1 MMSFTDHNRSCH
13 ADRSWL
19 LKITIVPKKEQHEM
33 DKLQEYVKGELD
45 TLRAKGIFNRPRV
58 LETEQKATVIIDGH
72 EVITLSSNNY
82 LGLTVHPRLRAAAI
96 KAIEKYGV
104 GSGSVRTI
112 AGTMTLHNELEE
124 KLARFKHTEASLTL
138 QSGYATN
145 LGVISAI
152 MQEGDMIIS
161 DELNHASIIDG
172 IRLCKSPRKIYPH
185 KDMIGLRR
193 VLEESR
199 GASKVMVVTDGVFSM
214 DGDIAPLPEIVDL
227 AEEFGAFVMVDDAH
241 SSGVLGK
248 NGRGSVNHF
257 GLDGRVALQIGT
269 LSKGI
274 GALGGYVACSQDMR
288 DFLMQRSRPVLFST
302 SHPPS
307 VVATCIA
314 ALEVLEEDNS
324 LVERLWENTH
334 FFKRGLEQLGF
345 NTGHSETPI
354 TPVIV
359 GEGALA
365 MRFSTRLFEEGVF
378 AQGIVY
384 PTVPAD
390 KCRVRTIVTAI
401 HTREE
406 LSKALNIFERVGREL
421 HII

>member
-1 MMSFTDHNRSCH
+1 
-13 ADRSWL
+13 
-19 LKITIVPKKEQHEM
+19 M
-33 DKLQEYVKGELD
+33 DKLQAYVKSELD
-45 TLRAKGIFNRPRV
+45 GLRAKGVFSLPRV
-58 LETEQKATVIIDGH
+58 LETEQKATVVIDGH

-82 LGLTVHPRLRAAAI
+82 LGLTVHPRLREAAI
-96 KAIEKYGV
+96 KAIEQYGV

-112 AGTMTLHNELEE
+112 AGTMTLHNVLEE
-124 KLARFKHTEASLTL
+124 KLAKFKHTEASLTI

-145 LGVISAI
+145 LGVISAL
-152 MQEGDMIIS
+152 MQEGDLIIS

-172 IRLCKSPRKIYPH
+172 IRLCKSPRKVFPH
-185 KDMIGLRR
+185 KDMAGLRR
-193 VLEESR
+193 VLEESK
-199 GASKVMVVTDGVFSM
+199 GANKVMVVTDGVFSM
-214 DGDIAPLPEIVDL
+214 DGDIAPLPEIVAL
-227 AEEFGAFVMVDDAH
+227 AEEYGAFVMVDDAH

-248 NGRGSVNHF
+248 NGRGSVSHF

-274 GALGGYVACSQDMR
+274 GALGGYVACSQDVR
-288 DFLMQRSRPVLFST
+288 DFLLQRARPVLFST

-314 ALEVLEEDNS
+314 ALDILEEDNS
-324 LVERLWENTH
+324 LVERLWENTA

-365 MRFSTRLFEEGVF
+365 MKFSQRLFSEGVF

-406 LSKALNIFERVGREL
+406 LVKALDIFERVGKEL
-421 HII
+421 RII

>member
-1 MMSFTDHNRSCH
+1 MS
-13 ADRSWL
+13 
-19 LKITIVPKKEQHEM
+19 
-33 DKLQEYVKGELD
+33 KLQQYLKNELD
-45 TLRAKGIFNRPRV
+45 ALRAKGVFNRPRV
-58 LETEQKATVIIDGH
+58 LETEQKATVVIDGH

-82 LGLTVHPRLRAAAI
+82 LGLTVHPRLREAAI

-124 KLARFKHTEASLTL
+124 KLARFKHTEASLTM

-145 LGVISAI
+145 LGVISAL
-152 MQEGDMIIS
+152 MQEADMIIS

-172 IRLCKSPRKIYPH
+172 IRLSRSPRKIYPH
-185 KDMIGLRR
+185 KDMAGLRR
-193 VLEESR
+193 VLEESWV
-199 GASKVMVVTDGVFSM
+199 ANKVMVVTDGVFSM
-214 DGDIAPLPEIVDL
+214 DGDIAPLPEIVGL
-227 AEEFGAFVMVDDAH
+227 AEEYGAFVMVDDAH
-241 SSGVLGK
+241 ASGVLGK
-248 NGRGSVNHF
+248 NGRGTVNHF

-288 DFLMQRSRPVLFST
+288 DFLLQRARPVLFST

-314 ALEVLEEDNS
+314 ALEVLEEDSS
-324 LVERLWENTH
+324 LVERLWENTY
-334 FFKRGLEQLGF
+334 FFKRGLQQLGF
-345 NTGHSETPI
+345 KTGNSETPI

-365 MRFSTRLFEEGVF
+365 MQFSNRLFEEGVF

-390 KCRVRTIVTAI
+390 KCRVRTIVTAL
-401 HTREE
+401 HTKEE
-406 LSKALNIFERVGREL
+406 LSKALDIFERVGKEL
-421 HII
+421 EII

>member
-1 MMSFTDHNRSCH
+1 
-13 ADRSWL
+13 
-19 LKITIVPKKEQHEM
+19 M
-33 DKLQEYVKGELD
+33 DKLQEYLKSELD
-45 TLRAKGIFNRPRV
+45 ALRAKGIFNTPRV
-58 LETEQKATVIIDGH
+58 LETEQKSTVIIDGH

-82 LGLTVHPRLRAAAI
+82 LGLTIHPRLREAAI

-124 KLARFKHTEASLTL
+124 KLARFKHTEASLTF

-172 IRLCKSPRKIYPH
+172 IRLCKSPRKVYPH
-185 KDMIGLRR
+185 KDMAGLRR

-199 GASKVMVVTDGVFSM
+199 DANKIMVVTDGVFSM
-214 DGDIAPLPEIVDL
+214 DGDIAPLPEIVEL
-227 AEEFGAFVMVDDAH
+227 AEQYGAFVMVDDAH

-248 NGRGSVNHF
+248 NGRGSVSHF

-288 DFLMQRSRPVLFST
+288 DFLLQRSRPVLFST

-324 LVERLWENTH
+324 LVERLWENTS
-334 FFKRGLEQLGF
+334 FFKRGLQQLGF
-345 NTGHSETPI
+345 NTGNSETPI

-365 MRFSTRLFEEGVF
+365 MSFSKRLFEEGVF
-378 AQGIVY
+378 AQGIVF
-384 PTVPAD
+384 PTVPVD

-401 HTREE
+401 HTNDE
-406 LSKALNIFERVGREL
+406 LSRALDIFERVGKEL
-421 HII
+421 KII

>member
-1 MMSFTDHNRSCH
+1 
-13 ADRSWL
+13 
-19 LKITIVPKKEQHEM
+19 M
-33 DKLQEYVKGELD
+33 DKLQEYLKSELD
-45 TLRAKGIFNRPRV
+45 ALRAKGIFNRPRV

-82 LGLTVHPRLRAAAI
+82 LGLTIHPRLREAAI

-124 KLARFKHTEASLTL
+124 KLARFKHTEASLTM

-145 LGVISAI
+145 LGVISAL

-172 IRLCKSPRKIYPH
+172 IRLCRSPRKIYPH
-185 KDMIGLRR
+185 KDMAGLRR

-199 GASKVMVVTDGVFSM
+199 DANKVMVVSDGVFSM
-214 DGDIAPLPEIVDL
+214 DGDIAPLPEIVNL
-227 AEEFGAFVMVDDAH
+227 AEEYGAFVMVDDAH
-241 SSGVLGK
+241 ASGVLGK
-248 NGRGSVNHF
+248 NGRGSVSHF

-274 GALGGYVACSQDMR
+274 GALGGYVACSQDTR
-288 DFLMQRSRPVLFST
+288 DFLLQRARPVLFST

-334 FFKRGLEQLGF
+334 FFKRGLEHLGF
-345 NTGHSETPI
+345 DTGHSETPI

-365 MRFSTRLFEEGVF
+365 MHFSTRLFEEGVF

-406 LSKALNIFERVGREL
+406 LSKALDIFERVGKEL

>member
-1 MMSFTDHNRSCH
+1 
-13 ADRSWL
+13 
-19 LKITIVPKKEQHEM
+19 M
-33 DKLQEYVKGELD
+33 DKLQAYLESELD
-45 TLRAKGIFNRPRV
+45 ALREKGIFNRPRV
-58 LETEQKATVIIDGH
+58 LESEQKSTVIIDGH

-82 LGLTVHPRLRAAAI
+82 LGLTVHPRLREAAI

-124 KLARFKHTEASLTL
+124 RLARFKHTEASLTM

-145 LGVISAI
+145 LGVISAV
-152 MQEGDMIIS
+152 MQEDDMIIS

-172 IRLCKSPRKIYPH
+172 IRLCKSPRKVYPH
-185 KDMIGLRR
+185 KDMAGLRR

-199 GASKVMVVTDGVFSM
+199 GANKVMVVTDGVFSM
-214 DGDIAPLPEIVDL
+214 DGDIAPLPKIVDL
-227 AEEFGAFVMVDDAH
+227 AEEFGSFVMVDDAH

-248 NGRGSVNHF
+248 NGRGSVSHF

-274 GALGGYVACSQDMR
+274 GALGGYVACSQNMR
-288 DFLMQRSRPVLFST
+288 DFLLQRARPVLFST

-314 ALEVLEEDNS
+314 ALDILEEDNS
-324 LVERLWENTH
+324 LVERLWENTA
-334 FFKRGLEQLGF
+334 FFKRGLQQLGF
-345 NTGHSETPI
+345 NTGNSETPI

-365 MRFSTRLFEEGVF
+365 MRFSKRLFEEGVF
-378 AQGIVY
+378 AQGIVF

-401 HTREE
+401 HTNEE
-406 LSKALNIFERVGREL
+406 LSKALDIFERVGKEL
-421 HII
+421 KII

>member
-1 MMSFTDHNRSCH
+1 
-13 ADRSWL
+13 
-19 LKITIVPKKEQHEM
+19 M
-33 DKLQEYVKGELD
+33 DKLETFLSNELKD
-45 TLRAKGIFNRPRV
+45 LRQRGVFISPRV
-58 LETEQKATVIIDGH
+58 LETEQKATVVMDGR

-82 LGLTVHPRLRAAAI
+82 LGLTVHPRLRQAAI
-96 KAIEKYGV
+96 EAIERYGV
-104 GSGSVRTI
+104 GSGAVRTI
-112 AGTMTLHNELEE
+112 AGTMSLHVELEE

-145 LGVISAI
+145 LGVISAL
-152 MQEGDMIIS
+152 MQEGDLIIS

-172 IRLCKSPRKIYPH
+172 IRLCKAPRKIFRH
-185 KDMIGLRR
+185 KDMADLRR

-199 GASKVMVVTDGVFSM
+199 SANKIMVVTDGVFSM
-214 DGDIAPLPEIVDL
+214 DGDIAPLTEIVEL
-227 AEEFGAFVMVDDAH
+227 AEQYGAFVMVDDAH

-274 GALGGYVACSQDMR
+274 GALGGYVACSQDMKDYLLNR
-288 DFLMQRSRPVLFST
+288 ARPILFST

-314 ALEVLEEDNS
+314 ALDVLESDPGP
-324 LVERLWENTH
+324 VERLWENTS
-334 FFKRGLEQLGF
+334 FFKKGLEQLGF

-365 MRFSTRLFEEGVF
+365 VKLSTRLFEKGVF
-378 AQGIVY
+378 AQAIVY

-390 KCRVRTIVTAI
+390 KCRVRTIVTAL
-401 HTREE
+401 HTQEE
-406 LSKALNIFERVGREL
+406 LSRALDAFASVGKEL
-421 HII
+421 GIL

>member
-1 MMSFTDHNRSCH
+1 
-13 ADRSWL
+13 
-19 LKITIVPKKEQHEM
+19 M
-33 DKLQEYVKGELD
+33 DKLQAYLKNELD
-45 TLRAKGIFNRPRV
+45 ALRAKGVFHLPRV
-58 LETEQKATVIIDGH
+58 LETEQKATVIVDGH

-82 LGLTVHPRLRAAAI
+82 LGLTVHPRLREAAI
-96 KAIEKYGV
+96 KAIERYGV

-112 AGTMTLHNELEE
+112 AGTMTLHNVLEE
-124 KLARFKHTEASLTL
+124 RLARFKHTEASLTL

-145 LGVISAI
+145 LGVISAV
-152 MQEGDMIIS
+152 MQGDDIIVS

-172 IRLCKSPRKIYPH
+172 IRLGKTPRRIYPH
-185 KDMIGLRR
+185 KDMAGLRR
-193 VLEESR
+193 ALEESQ

-214 DGDIAPLPEIVDL
+214 DGDIAPLPEIVEL
-227 AEEFGAFVMVDDAH
+227 AEEYGAFVMVDDAH
-241 SSGVLGK
+241 ASGVLGK
-248 NGRGSVNHF
+248 NGRGSVSHF

-288 DFLMQRSRPVLFST
+288 DFLLQRARPVLFST

-314 ALEVLEEDNS
+314 ALDILEEDTS
-324 LVERLWENTH
+324 LVERLWKNTA
-334 FFKRGLEQLGF
+334 FFKSGLEQLGF
-345 NTGHSETPI
+345 NTGKSETPI

-365 MRFSTRLFEEGVF
+365 MKFSNRLFQEGVF
-378 AQGIVY
+378 AQGIVF

-390 KCRVRTIVTAI
+390 KCRVRTIVTAL
-401 HTREE
+401 HTRIE
-406 LSKALNIFERVGREL
+406 LSKALDIFEKVGREL
-421 HII
+421 QII

>member
-1 MMSFTDHNRSCH
+1 
-13 ADRSWL
+13 
-19 LKITIVPKKEQHEM
+19 M
-33 DKLQEYVKGELD
+33 DKLQEYLKSELD
-45 TLRAKGIFNRPRV
+45 ALRAKGIFNRPRV
-58 LETEQKATVIIDGH
+58 LETEQKSTVIIDGH

-82 LGLTVHPRLRAAAI
+82 LGLTIHPRLREAAI

-124 KLARFKHTEASLTL
+124 KLAQFKHTEASLTF

-172 IRLCKSPRKIYPH
+172 IRLCKSPRKVYPH
-185 KDMIGLRR
+185 KDMAGLRR
-193 VLEESR
+193 VLEDSR
-199 GASKVMVVTDGVFSM
+199 SATKIMVVTDGVFSM
-214 DGDIAPLPEIVDL
+214 DGDIAPLPQIVEL
-227 AEEFGAFVMVDDAH
+227 AEQYGAFVMVDDAH

-248 NGRGSVNHF
+248 NGRGSVSHF

-288 DFLMQRSRPVLFST
+288 DFLLQRARPVLFST

-314 ALEVLEEDNS
+314 ALEILEEDNS
-324 LVERLWENTH
+324 LVERLWENTS
-334 FFKRGLEQLGF
+334 FFKRGLQQLGF
-345 NTGHSETPI
+345 NTGNSETPI

-365 MRFSTRLFEEGVF
+365 MRFSNRLFEEGVF
-378 AQGIVY
+378 AQGIVF
-384 PTVPAD
+384 PTVSAD

-401 HTREE
+401 HTNDE
-406 LSKALNIFERVGREL
+406 LSRALNIFERVGKEL
-421 HII
+421 KII

>member
-1 MMSFTDHNRSCH
+1 
-13 ADRSWL
+13 
-19 LKITIVPKKEQHEM
+19 M
-33 DKLQEYVKGELD
+33 DTLQQFVTSELD
-45 TLRAKGIFNRPRV
+45 ALREKGIFNRPRV
-58 LETEQKATVIIDGH
+58 LESAQKATVIIDGH

-82 LGLTVHPRLRAAAI
+82 LGLTVHPKLREAAI
-96 KAIEKYGV
+96 QAIEKYGV

-112 AGTMTLHNELEE
+112 AGTMSLHVELEE
-124 KLARFKHTEASLTL
+124 KLARFKHTEASLTF

-145 LGVISAI
+145 LGVISAL
-152 MQEGDMIIS
+152 MQDGDLIIS

-172 IRLCKSPRKIYPH
+172 IRLNRTPRKVYPH
-185 KDMIGLRR
+185 KDMAGLRR
-193 VLEESR
+193 VLEEAKSTN
-199 GASKVMVVTDGVFSM
+199 KNKLMVVSDGVFSM

-227 AEEFGAFVMVDDAH
+227 AEEYGAFVMVDDAH

-248 NGRGSVNHF
+248 NGRGSVSHF

-274 GALGGYVACSQDMR
+274 GALGGYVACSQDTR
-288 DFLMQRSRPVLFST
+288 DFLLQRARPVLFST

-334 FFKRGLEQLGF
+334 FFKRGLEHLGF

-401 HTREE
+401 HTSEE
-406 LSKALNIFERVGREL
+406 LSKALDIFERVGKEL

>member
-1 MMSFTDHNRSCH
+1 MGT
-13 ADRSWL
+13 L
-19 LKITIVPKKEQHEM
+19 EQ
-33 DKLQEYVKGELD
+33 YVQGELD
-45 TLRAKGIFNRPRV
+45 ALRARGVFGLPRE
-58 LETEQKATVIIDGH
+58 LESEQKSTVIIDGH

-82 LGLTVHPRLRAAAI
+82 LGLTVHPKLREAAI
-96 KAIEKYGV
+96 EAIRKYGV

-112 AGTMTLHNELEE
+112 AGTMTLHNELEA
-124 KLARFKHTEASLTL
+124 KLARFKHTEASLTI

-145 LGVISAI
+145 LGVISGL
-152 MQEGDMIIS
+152 MQEGDLIIS

-185 KDMIGLRR
+185 KDMAGLRR

-199 GASKVMVVTDGVFSM
+199 GANKVMVVTDGVFSM
-214 DGDIAPLPEIVDL
+214 DGDIAPLPEIVEL

-241 SSGVLGK
+241 ASGVLGK
-248 NGRGSVNHF
+248 NGRGTVNHF

-274 GALGGYVACSQDMR
+274 GALGGYVACSQNVR
-288 DFLMQRSRPVLFST
+288 DFLLQRARPVLFST

-314 ALEVLEEDNS
+314 ALDLLEQDTS
-324 LVERLWENTH
+324 LVDRLWENSH
-334 FFKRGLEQLGF
+334 YFKRGLEQLGF
-345 NTGHSETPI
+345 NTGRSETPI

-365 MRFSTRLFEEGVF
+365 LRLSRRLFEEGVF
-378 AQGIVY
+378 AQGIVF

-390 KCRVRTIVTAI
+390 KCRVRTIVTAL
-401 HTREE
+401 HSREE
-406 LSKALNIFERVGREL
+406 LTKALGAFERVGREL
-421 HII
+421 GII

>member
-1 MMSFTDHNRSCH
+1 
-13 ADRSWL
+13 
-19 LKITIVPKKEQHEM
+19 M
-33 DKLQEYVKGELD
+33 DKLQAYLKNELD
-45 TLRAKGIFNRPRV
+45 ALRAKGVFHLPRV

-82 LGLTVHPRLRAAAI
+82 LGLTVHPRLREAAI
-96 KAIEKYGV
+96 KAIERYGV

-112 AGTMTLHNELEE
+112 AGTMTLHNVLEE
-124 KLARFKHTEASLTL
+124 RLARFKHTEASLTF

-145 LGVISAI
+145 LGVISAV
-152 MQEGDMIIS
+152 MQGDDIIVS

-172 IRLCKSPRKIYPH
+172 IRLGKTPRKIYPH
-185 KDMIGLRR
+185 KDMAGLRR
-193 VLEESR
+193 ALEESQ

-214 DGDIAPLPEIVDL
+214 DGDIAPLPEIVEL
-227 AEEFGAFVMVDDAH
+227 AEEYGAFVMVDDAH
-241 SSGVLGK
+241 ASGVLGK
-248 NGRGSVNHF
+248 NGRGSISHF

-288 DFLMQRSRPVLFST
+288 DFLLQRARPVLFST

-314 ALEVLEEDNS
+314 ALDILEEDTS
-324 LVERLWENTH
+324 LVERLWENTA
-334 FFKRGLEQLGF
+334 FFKSGLEQLGF
-345 NTGHSETPI
+345 NTGKSETPI

-365 MRFSTRLFEEGVF
+365 MKFSNRLFQEGVF
-378 AQGIVY
+378 AQGIVF

-390 KCRVRTIVTAI
+390 KCRVRTIVTAL
-401 HTREE
+401 HTRYE
-406 LSKALNIFERVGREL
+406 LSKALDIFEKVGREL
-421 HII
+421 QII

>member
-1 MMSFTDHNRSCH
+1 
-13 ADRSWL
+13 
-19 LKITIVPKKEQHEM
+19 M
-33 DKLQEYVKGELD
+33 DKLQAYLKNELD
-45 TLRAKGIFNRPRV
+45 GLRAQGIFNRPRV
-58 LETEQKATVIIDGH
+58 LETEQKATVTIDGH

-82 LGLTVHPRLRAAAI
+82 LGLTVHPRLKEAAI
-96 KAIEKYGV
+96 RAIEQYGV

-112 AGTMTLHNELEE
+112 AGTMSLHNELEE
-124 KLARFKHTEASLTL
+124 RLARFKHTEASLTL

-152 MQEGDMIIS
+152 MQEDDMIIS

-185 KDMIGLRR
+185 KDMVGLRR

-199 GASKVMVVTDGVFSM
+199 EANKVMVVTDGVFSM

-227 AEEFGAFVMVDDAH
+227 AEEYGAFVMVDDAH

-288 DFLMQRSRPVLFST
+288 DFLLQRARPVLFST

-314 ALEVLEEDNS
+314 ALEILEEDSS
-324 LVERLWENTH
+324 LVDRLWENTAY
-334 FFKRGLEQLGF
+334 FKRGLQQLGF
-345 NTGHSETPI
+345 NTGKSETPI

-365 MRFSTRLFEEGVF
+365 MRFSKRLFEEGVF
-378 AQGIVY
+378 AQGIVF

-390 KCRVRTIVTAI
+390 KCRVRTIVSAI
-401 HTREE
+401 HTNEE
-406 LSKALNIFERVGREL
+406 LSKALDIFEHVGKEL
-421 HII
+421 QII

>member
-1 MMSFTDHNRSCH
+1 
-13 ADRSWL
+13 
-19 LKITIVPKKEQHEM
+19 V
-33 DKLQEYVKGELD
+33 DKLQAYLKSELD
-45 TLRAKGIFNRPRV
+45 ALRDKGIFNRPRV
-58 LETEQKATVIIDGH
+58 LESEQKSTVIIDGH

-82 LGLTVHPRLRAAAI
+82 LGLTVHPRLREAAI
-96 KAIEKYGV
+96 RAIEKYGV

-112 AGTMTLHNELEE
+112 AGTMALHIELEE
-124 KLARFKHTEASLTL
+124 KLARFKHTEASLTF

-145 LGVISAI
+145 LGVISAV

-172 IRLCKSPRKIYPH
+172 IRLCKSPRKVYPH
-185 KDMIGLRR
+185 KDMAGLHR

-199 GASKVMVVTDGVFSM
+199 SAAKVMVVTDGVFSM

-227 AEEFGAFVMVDDAH
+227 AEEYGAFVMVDDAH

-248 NGRGSVNHF
+248 NGRGSVSHF
-257 GLDGRVALQIGT
+257 GLDGRVAVQIGT
-269 LSKGI
+269 FSKGI

-288 DFLMQRSRPVLFST
+288 DFLLQRARPVLFST

-314 ALEVLEEDNS
+314 ALDILEEDNS
-324 LVERLWENTH
+324 LVERLWENTA
-334 FFKRGLEQLGF
+334 FFKSGLLQLGF

-365 MRFSTRLFEEGVF
+365 MRFSKRLFEEGVF
-378 AQGIVY
+378 AQGIVF

-401 HTREE
+401 HTIEE
-406 LSKALNIFERVGREL
+406 LSKALDIFERVGKEL
-421 HII
+421 EII

>member
-1 MMSFTDHNRSCH
+1 
-13 ADRSWL
+13 
-19 LKITIVPKKEQHEM
+19 M
-33 DKLQEYVKGELD
+33 DKLQAYLKSELD
-45 TLRAKGIFNRPRV
+45 ALREKGVFNRPRV
-58 LETEQKATVIIDGH
+58 LETEQKATVTIDGH

-82 LGLTVHPRLRAAAI
+82 LGLTVHPRLREAAI

-124 KLARFKHTEASLTL
+124 RLARFKHTEASLTI

-145 LGVISAI
+145 LGVIAAV

-185 KDMIGLRR
+185 KDMVGLRR

-199 GASKVMVVTDGVFSM
+199 GANKVMVVTDGVFSM
-214 DGDIAPLPEIVDL
+214 DGDIAPLPRIVEL

-248 NGRGSVNHF
+248 NGRGSVSHF

-288 DFLMQRSRPVLFST
+288 DFLLQRARPVLFST

-314 ALEVLEEDNS
+314 ALEILEEDTS
-324 LVERLWENTH
+324 LVERLWENTA
-334 FFKRGLEQLGF
+334 FFKRGLQQLGF
-345 NTGHSETPI
+345 NTGNSETPI

-365 MRFSTRLFEEGVF
+365 MRFSKRLFDEGVF
-378 AQGIVY
+378 AQGIVF

-390 KCRVRTIVTAI
+390 KCRVRTIVSAI
-401 HTREE
+401 HTNGE
-406 LSKALNIFERVGREL
+406 LSRALDIFERVGKEL
-421 HII
+421 NII

>member
-1 MMSFTDHNRSCH
+1 MDNLETY
-13 ADRSWL
+13 
-19 LKITIVPKKEQHEM
+19 LKS
-33 DKLQEYVKGELD
+33 ELD
-45 TLRAKGIFNRPRV
+45 ALREKGIFNRPRV
-58 LETEQKATVIIDGH
+58 LETEQKATVTVDGH

-82 LGLTVHPRLRAAAI
+82 LGLTVHPRLREAAI

-124 KLARFKHTEASLTL
+124 KLARFKHTEASLAM

-145 LGVISAI
+145 LGVISAV

-172 IRLCKSPRKIYPH
+172 IRLCRSPRKIYPH
-185 KDMIGLRR
+185 KDMTGLRR

-199 GASKVMVVTDGVFSM
+199 EANKVMVVTDGVFSM
-214 DGDIAPLPEIVDL
+214 DGDIAPLPEIVHL

-248 NGRGSVNHF
+248 NGRGSVSHF
-257 GLDGRVALQIGT
+257 GLDGRIALQIGT

-288 DFLMQRSRPVLFST
+288 DFLLQRARPVLFST

-314 ALEVLEEDNS
+314 ALDILEEDNS
-324 LVERLWENTH
+324 LVERLWENTA
-334 FFKRGLEQLGF
+334 FFKRGLQQLGF
-345 NTGHSETPI
+345 NTGNSETPI

-359 GEGALA
+359 GEGALT
-365 MRFSTRLFEEGVF
+365 MRFSNRLFEEGVF
-378 AQGIVY
+378 AQGIVF

-401 HTREE
+401 HTNEE
-406 LSKALNIFERVGREL
+406 LLKALEIFERVGKEL
-421 HII
+421 QII